1 LNKTACFFCAYWD
14 AAAPNVDCA
23 ASFDVI
29 EVVHSLLPSVVSVEI
44 FRANPLFRTL
54 VRTDVMQG
62 CDAVGKSTAAPKKE
76 CYKISDLGES
86 WLGW

>member
-1 LNKTACFFCAYWD
+1 
-14 AAAPNVDCA
+14 
-23 ASFDVI
+23 VI

-44 FRANPLFRTL
+44 FRANPLFRAP

-62 CDAVGKSTAAPKKE
+62 CDAVGESTAAPKME
-76 CYKISDLGES
+76 RNKINVLEES